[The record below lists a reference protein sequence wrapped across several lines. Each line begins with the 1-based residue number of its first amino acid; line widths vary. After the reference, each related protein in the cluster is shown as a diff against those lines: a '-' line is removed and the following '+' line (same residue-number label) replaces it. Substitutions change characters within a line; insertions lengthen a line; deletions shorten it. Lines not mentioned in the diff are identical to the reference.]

1 MNAQKNTQNT
11 DNQSVTEFI
20 SSSQNNKTT
29 ENQEVTYIL
38 ENNFIGTLFTY
49 NNLQEAF
56 SMLGDSYL
64 VEWFNSRKEIPAKSN
79 FIIQKIVNGNN
90 STIITKVKAKNLFN
104 L

>member
-1 MNAQKNTQNT
+1 MNLFTQNT
-11 DNQSVTEFI
+11 ENQEVTEFN
-20 SSSQNNKTT
+20 SSNQNNQTI

-56 SMLGDSYL
+56 NMLGDSYL
-64 VEWFNSRKEIPAKSN
+64 VEWFNSREEVPAKSN
-79 FIIQKIVNGNN
+79 FIIQKVVNGNPA
-90 STIITKVKAKNLFN
+90 TIITKVKAKNLFN

>member
-11 DNQSVTEFI
+11 DNQSVT
-20 SSSQNNKTT
+20 
-29 ENQEVTYIL
+29 YIL
-38 ENNFIGTLFTY
+38 ENNYIGTLFTY

>member
-11 DNQSVTEFI
+11 E
-20 SSSQNNKTT
+20 NK
-29 ENQEVTYIL
+29 EVTYIL
-38 ENNFIGTLFTY
+38 ENNYIGTLFTY

-79 FIIQKIVNGNN
+79 FIIQKIINGNN